1 MTAPAIGLIELSS
14 IATGMLTL
22 DAMVKKSPVEILR
35 AGSVSPGKYLIL
47 VGGEVAEVDEAM
59 QAGLEKAAPFL
70 IDQLFL
76 PYAHATVLPLLKG
89 KLNYDP
95 LDAMAIVETLT
106 VASCLLAA
114 DAAAKAAP
122 VRPIE
127 MHLANQL
134 GGKGYFTFTG
144 DQADVEAALEAA
156 RAHAAGHLYSA
167 EIIPLP
173 HPDIHPHVT

>member
-1 MTAPAIGLIELSS
+1 MNAPAIGLIELSS

-22 DAMVKKSPVEILR
+22 DAMVKQSPVAILR
-35 AGSVSPGKYLIL
+35 AHAVSPGKYLIL

-59 QAGLEKAAPFL
+59 QAGLERAEPFL
-70 IDQLFL
+70 IDRLFL
-76 PYAHATVLPLLKG
+76 PYAHECLLPLLKG
-89 KLNYDP
+89 KLSHDP

-106 VASCLLAA
+106 VASCLLAV

-122 VRPIE
+122 VRPME

-156 RAHAAGHLYSA
+156 VTAAGQHGFSSA
-167 EIIPLP
+167 IIPLP
-173 HPDIHPHVT
+173 HPDIHPHVS

>member
-1 MTAPAIGLIELSS
+1 MTAPAIGLIEIAS

-22 DAMVKKSPVEILR
+22 DAMVKKSPVTILR
-35 AGSVSPGKYLIL
+35 AGTVSPGKYLIL

-59 QAGLEKAAPFL
+59 QAGLERAEPFL
-70 IDQLFL
+70 IDSLFL
-76 PYAHATVLPLLKG
+76 PYAHETLMPLLKG
-89 KLNYDP
+89 KLSHEP

-106 VASCLLAA
+106 VASCLLAV

-122 VRPIE
+122 IRPIE

-144 DQADVEAALEAA
+144 DQADVEASLEAA
-156 RAHAAGHLYSA
+156 VAIAGGQHFSSA
-167 EIIPLP
+167 IIPLP
-173 HPDIHPHVT
+173 HPDIHPHVS